1 MAPLCRQNDSLLLSI
16 DMQQRLLAAMPEAS
30 TEKILAQSE
39 RLLQAAGL
47 LSITVLYTEQ
57 YPTGLGPT
65 VERIKQALPENANY
79 FDKTQFSCCGAPDFR
94 EQLRDSH
101 KRQTVLIGVESHVC
115 VLQTALE
122 LLDDGLEVFVVA
134 DATCSRNS
142 DNWHNAMS
150 RLRQAGV
157 TVTNTESVLFEWLRD
172 ASHEHFKT
180 ISALLK

>member
-1 MAPLCRQNDSLLLSI
+1 MAPLCRQNDSLLLSV
-16 DMQQRLLAAMPEAS
+16 DLQQRLLAAMPEAS
-30 TEKILAQSE
+30 TEAMLTQSE
-39 RLLQAAGL
+39 RLMQAASL
-47 LSITVLYTEQ
+47 LSISVFYTEQ
-57 YPTGLGPT
+57 YPAGLGPT
-65 VERIKQALPENANY
+65 VDRIKQVLPDHANY

-94 EQLRDSH
+94 QQLRDSH
-101 KRQTVLIGVESHVC
+101 KRQVVLMGVESHVC

-122 LLDDGLEVFVVA
+122 LQDDGLEVFVAA

-142 DNWHNAMS
+142 DNWRNAIS

-157 TVTNTESVLFEWLRD
+157 IVTNTESVLFEWLRD